1 MFNAAD
7 CPRMRKSKKGASL
20 ARQTEIVNCVLRE
33 QNPYCNHNQGKDTH
47 NFYKKCY
54 LCADFQNY
62 SQNFSAVAGKNKI
75 SRCIDPEYLKKQK
88 ASLVRRHRQVIYLND
103 KEMEAINQYCE
114 KFRVG
119 TKTVL
124 FREAI
129 MEKVLKE
136 LDDNHPT
143 LF

>member
-1 MFNAAD
+1 MAKKK
-7 CPRMRKSKKGASL
+7 KSLSG
-20 ARQTEIVNCVLRE
+20 V
-33 QNPYCNHNQGKDTH
+33 
-47 NFYKKCY
+47 
-54 LCADFQNY
+54 
-62 SQNFSAVAGKNKI
+62 
-75 SRCIDPEYLKKQK
+75 DPEYLRKQK

-103 KEMEAINQYCE
+103 SEMAAIRQYCD

-119 TKTVL
+119 TKTVF

-136 LDDNHPT
+136 LEDNHPT

>member
-1 MFNAAD
+1 M
-7 CPRMRKSKKGASL
+7 
-20 ARQTEIVNCVLRE
+20 
-33 QNPYCNHNQGKDTH
+33 
-47 NFYKKCY
+47 
-54 LCADFQNY
+54 
-62 SQNFSAVAGKNKI
+62 AGKNKI

-103 KEMEAINQYCE
+103 KEIEAINQYCE

-129 MEKVLKE
+129 MEKILKE